1 MLSSRS
7 QLNQDII
14 QNAQGEL
21 TCWPTFDKLRGTHD
35 SFFFPIHFYSNH
47 HNKSKWNQMHH
58 VGEHRHGR
66 VIFINTANK
75 KSRVRRYF
83 SLVLRSLNWAC
94 HPAVHPTS
102 GLKIEKEEKNS
113 LHHASFTYVLTA
125 ITSPMMHFCVE
136 RRRQVIRRNLH
147 VHQLWQTSSRAYN
160 HIRSHCQTYLLKN
173 FNYINLPQVCCDVF
187 ISCKTPHFKTNTF
200 FLIILTGS
208 LSINSTF

>member
-21 TCWPTFDKLRGTHD
+21 TCWPTFDKLRGTGD
-35 SFFFPIHFYSNH
+35 SFFIHSFLF
-47 HNKSKWNQMHH
+47 KSPQQFQMKPNASCW
-58 VGEHRHGR
+58 RTQAR
-66 VIFINTANK
+66 KIFINTANK

-102 GLKIEKEEKNS
+102 GLKIEEEEKNS

-136 RRRQVIRRNLH
+136 RRHQVIRRNLH
-147 VHQLWQTSSRAYN
+147 VHQLWQTSRRAYN
-160 HIRSHCQTYLLKN
+160 HISSHCQTYLLKKLYKSSSGMLWC
-173 FNYINLPQVCCDVF
+173 FY
-187 ISCKTPHFKTNTF
+187 
-200 FLIILTGS
+200 FL
-208 LSINSTF
+208 

>member
-35 SFFFPIHFYSNH
+35 SFFSPF
-47 HNKSKWNQMHH
+47 
-58 VGEHRHGR
+58 
-66 VIFINTANK
+66 IFIQITTTSPNETKCIMLENTGTEEWFLSTQRIRKAEYAGTLVWYCAHWTEPVIQQCIQQVGWKLK
-75 KSRVRRYF
+75 KKR
-83 SLVLRSLNWAC
+83 
-94 HPAVHPTS
+94 
-102 GLKIEKEEKNS
+102 KNS

-160 HIRSHCQTYLLKN
+160 HISSHCQTYLLKN